1 MDIQERLDQLTNTK
15 PKERAT
21 LFRFMANLSDHERG
35 KIIAAALGKG
45 HKYDKTHPD
54 RERYGF
60 VFVLEVELIKE
71 LKLRKEI
78 VRKGLRAPGTPE
90 RVQLLRDRRWGALEK
105 IARGRKKKASKRAI
119 LEKERP
125 AIIEARK
132 KGYSWET
139 IAQYI
144 GKQHGI
150 KVSRETVRKVVDSY
164 DRAQA
169 SSSEKS
175 DENSSFGR
183 GSECRISSNRVVD

>member
-1 MDIQERLDQLTNTK
+1 MDILERLDQLTATD
-15 PKERAT
+15 PKQRAT

-35 KIIAAALGKG
+35 KVIAAALGKS
-45 HKYDKTHPD
+45 HKYDRTHPD
-54 RERYGF
+54 RERYGY
-60 VFVLEVELIKE
+60 VFTIEVELIKE
-71 LKLRKEI
+71 LNGRKKI
-78 VRKGLRAPGTPE
+78 VKKGLRALGTPE
-90 RVQLLRDRRWGALEK
+90 RIQVLQDRRLGALEK
-105 IARGRKKKASKRAI
+105 IATERKKKATKRAI

-150 KVSRETVRKVVDSY
+150 KVSRETVRKIVDTY

-175 DENSSFGR
+175 
-183 GSECRISSNRVVD
+183 